1 MWYSLKI
8 FSYTQKKASL
18 TGFGQAAFWLLLI
31 TFSAATA
38 GAQIAAE
45 DVPELFGVLTP
56 EEHGYIYL
64 NDETLLPLG
73 HGYHVYRQHGDE
85 EIRLTEEPVYP
96 ASSGA
101 EFRRMV
107 GSDFYEDIET
117 ALEDAD
123 SPQEV
128 FFSIRGNAFD
138 RGLLVYVFP
147 QTALAM
153 GILYI
158 DEEPVTQEPVR
169 YRFEWVNQRGQP
181 TGVQREE
188 VVVLE
193 PAAFS
198 APELGEI
205 RRLGREVSVQWEYPG
220 HGINEE
226 DEGVIRFEVYMRTEN
241 EENFEQVT
249 TESRLRLEGQTE
261 FEYRFPVDREI
272 ESAEFTVAAFDVT
285 GENSMMA
292 DPVEVSLVDER
303 QPEPIREVFSTVV
316 DGMVELTWPVSSEA
330 EVAGY
335 HIKRINV
342 QAEDTT
348 YLNDELI
355 DADDPRFTDRTLES
369 GYHYHYFVIAESE
382 SGIRSEPGNPA
393 IENIIAV
400 HYPPTP
406 AELTASVDEEEKVIE
421 LDWQNPEQ
429 DTLFNT
435 YVVLRR
441 PYSHEGESDEAF
453 SQINEGRLTNTRL
466 VDQGVAGEG
475 FEEGRYYEY
484 GVVAA
489 NRQGLRSDTVF
500 VVKQMPILTPPEP
513 PAMLQA
519 DLGSGNRAQLSW
531 SASASTSVTSYNVY
545 RVSETGDTTVTER
558 PRGRRFLQDEN
569 IQTGLVYNYHATAV
583 DSVGNES
590 EPVHAEEL
598 HVRDQNPPPSV
609 RNVQANETDDGV
621 RVTWE
626 RSPARDLD
634 GYVVKRAT
642 LSNGVY
648 EEITDEIT
656 EDTELVD
663 PDGEAGLWYRVLA
676 VDESGNRSRPG
687 SARQARD

>member
-1 MWYSLKI
+1 MHLLFSKIRIENRAKSHMIKIMFVSLI
-8 FSYTQKKASL
+8 LSGLVVIPAR
-18 TGFGQAAFWLLLI
+18 
-31 TFSAATA
+31 
-38 GAQIAAE
+38 AQIAPDE
-45 DVPELFGVLTP
+45 DPTLIGVLTP
-56 EEHGYIYL
+56 DDDAYIYH
-64 NDETLLPLG
+64 DEDMVLPLG
-73 HGYHVYRQHGDE
+73 HGYHVYREHDGE
-85 EIRLTEEPVYP
+85 EVRLTEEPVYP
-96 ASSGA
+96 ASSGN
-101 EFRRMV
+101 EFRRMT
-107 GSDFYEDIET
+107 GDMYSDIES

-123 SPQEV
+123 TPQEV
-128 FFSIRGNAFD
+128 FFFLRGNAFD
-138 RGLLVYVFP
+138 RGLLAFTFP
-147 QTALAM
+147 EVARAM
-153 GILYI
+153 GMLYV
-158 DEEPVTQEPVR
+158 DEDPVKEESVR
-169 YRFEWVNQRGQP
+169 YRFEMVNQRGEP
-181 TGVQREE
+181 TGRELE
-188 VVVLE
+188 EELVLE
-193 PAAFS
+193 PLS
-198 APELGEI
+198 IDPPEMEEI
-205 RRLGREVSVQWEYPG
+205 KRQGRDVSVRWEYPA
-220 HGINEE
+220 HGTGTD
-226 DEGVIRFEVYMRTEN
+226 DEVVIRFEVYMKPEN
-241 EENFEQVT
+241 EEYFEKVT
-249 TESRLRLEGQTE
+249 KESRLRLEGQTE

-272 ESAEFTVAAFDVT
+272 ETAEFAVAAFDIT
-285 GENSMMA
+285 GENRILA
-292 DPVEVSLVDER
+292 DPVEVSLVDKR
-303 QPEPIREVFSTVV
+303 QPESILEVFSTVV
-316 DGMVELTWPVSSEA
+316 DGTVELTWPVSSDA
-330 EVAGY
+330 GVAGY
-335 HIKRINV
+335 HVRRINT
-342 QAEDTT
+342 QTEDTT

-355 DADDPRFTDRTLES
+355 DVDDPRFTDRTLES

-406 AELTASVDEEEKVIE
+406 ADLSASVDEEEMVIE

-453 SQINEGRLTNTRL
+453 SQINEGQLTDTRL

-500 VVKQMPILTPPEP
+500 IVKQMPVLTPPEP
-513 PAMLQA
+513 PATLQA

-558 PRGRRFLQDEN
+558 PRGRRFLQDED